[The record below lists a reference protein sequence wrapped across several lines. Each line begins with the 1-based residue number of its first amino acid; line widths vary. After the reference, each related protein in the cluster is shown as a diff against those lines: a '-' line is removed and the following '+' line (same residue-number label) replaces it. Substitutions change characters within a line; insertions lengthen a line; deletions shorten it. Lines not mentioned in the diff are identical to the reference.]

1 MSGKVSL
8 YAVRHLADF
17 LFQAIHSQSGS
28 FFLWGSVKGEWQASG
43 IF

>member
-17 LFQAIHSQSGS
+17 LFQAIHFVSGS
-28 FFLWGSVKGEWQASG
+28 PFLFSQEGAG
-43 IF
+43 